1 MYYSTKKW
9 GHERGLSCAF
19 RQWRATS
26 HCNTLHGYAIAV
38 RLIFGCQH
46 LDDRN
51 WCVDFGGFKEIKT
64 WLESK
69 FDHKTLVA
77 SDDPQKP
84 LYEAMHNAKVI
95 DMVEVD
101 NVGCEAFAEMVY
113 LQAEKWLHAQGMGAR
128 VWLVSAE
135 VSEHE
140 SNSAIY
146 TKA

>member
-1 MYYSTKKW
+1 MYYSTKRW

-26 HCNTLHGYAIAV
+26 HCNTLHGYSIAV
-38 RLIFGCQH
+38 KLVFGCNH

-51 WCVDFGGFKEIKT
+51 WCLDFGGFSEIKK
-64 WLESK
+64 WLDSK

-77 SDDPQKP
+77 SDDPHITKFEELAQSKI
-84 LYEAMHNAKVI
+84 I

-101 NVGCEAFAEMVY
+101 NVGCEAFAKMVY
-113 LQAEKWLHAQGMGAR
+113 DMAENWLHAQGMGAR

-146 TKA
+146 TKE